1 VAFLAALVIISC
13 LIFFLFIGRGSTNK
27 QVSESMRDIE
37 KVIVKDSLDKEFS
50 EVVVGDEKFTF

>member
-1 VAFLAALVIISC
+1 
-13 LIFFLFIGRGSTNK
+13 
-27 QVSESMRDIE
+27 MRDIE